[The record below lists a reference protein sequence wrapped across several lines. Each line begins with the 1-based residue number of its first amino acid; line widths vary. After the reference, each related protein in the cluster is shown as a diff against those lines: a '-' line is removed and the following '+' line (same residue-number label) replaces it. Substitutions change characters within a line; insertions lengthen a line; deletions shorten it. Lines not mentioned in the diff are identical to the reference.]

1 MLRNDNQE
9 IIRRLAGHS
18 LKNNRR
24 RTLIMGLAVVLSS
37 FMLFS
42 VFTVGITY
50 FNMLRLQNIR
60 LGGSEEDAVM
70 YGMTEEQKE
79 KLEANPDIEKIGIA
93 AVSGYVESTDRDDT
107 INVGLMWAD
116 ETYWEEMMAPARK
129 LSLIHI

>member
-93 AVSGYVESTDRDDT
+93 AVSGYVEATDRDDT

-116 ETYWEEMMAPARK
+116 GRR
-129 LSLIHI
+129 